1 MSTQIFKQK
10 VPTDAFFEVLS
21 KICTLNQSAYFKLDK
36 CAFKKGIMSDEI
48 SSFIEYLKDYYHLS
62 KLHYL
67 ENKLTYN
74 SFKTIARQICK
85 TNSITFA
92 SKLIYGMSTYE
103 IVYYIYK

>member
-10 VPTDAFFEVLS
+10 VPTDAFFNVLS
-21 KICTLNQSAYFKLDK
+21 NICTITQSAYFKLDK
-36 CAFKKGIMSDEI
+36 CAFKKGVLSDDI
-48 SSFIEYLKDYYHLS
+48 STFIEYLKDYYHTS

-67 ENKLTYN
+67 ENKVTYN

-85 TNSITFA
+85 ANSITFA